1 MTLKEISYNILNL
14 YRGGRSSNNEHIS
27 LRQIEFNVKYYR
39 AMLLRRD
46 FAKNGMVSRHSEQS
60 LGCIELEKVNASQC
74 CSLPIECDV
83 VRTVVDIPRT
93 VRYNFNDAITHV
105 ADPSGLITIPVVD
118 ALTVQW
124 LPYDRF
130 TKNTRKAYMIEDRM
144 YIYNPAGMDTINIRG
159 VFEDPEETA
168 LFDCDGSDCYDDESD
183 FPLPMD
189 LVQAITDGL
198 VKGTFMM
205 ILTTPSDT
213 ENDTL
218 QSGHITPPKQAD
230 NSGKGK

>member
-93 VRYNFNDAITHV
+93 IRYNFTDAITHV
-105 ADPSGLITIPVVD
+105 ADPSGIITIPVVD
-118 ALTVQW
+118 SLTVQF

-144 YIYNPAGMDTINIRG
+144 YIYNPGGMDTINIRG
-159 VFEDPEETA
+159 VFEDPA
-168 LFDCDGSDCYDDESD
+168 DVSKFGDCAGSGCYDESSP
-183 FPLPMD
+183 FPIPMD
-189 LVQAITDGL
+189 MISQINTGILAGEL
-198 VKGTFMM
+198 KMLAGT
-205 ILTTPSDT
+205 TSDT
-213 ENDTL
+213 ENDRM
-218 QSGHITPPKQAD
+218 QDGNSAPPSK
-230 NSGKGK
+230 

>member
-14 YRGGRSSNNEHIS
+14 YRGGRSTNNEHIS
-27 LRQIEFNVKYYR
+27 LRQIEFNVKHYR

-46 FAKNGMVSRHSEQS
+46 FARNGLVSRHVEQS

-74 CSLPIECDV
+74 CNLPIECDV

-93 VRYNFNDAITHV
+93 VRFNFTDAITHV
-105 ADPSGLITIPVVD
+105 SDPSGLITIPVVD
-118 ALTVQW
+118 PLTVQF

-130 TKNTRKAYMIEDRM
+130 TKNTRKAYMIEDKL
-144 YIYNPAGMDTINIRG
+144 YIYNPGGMDTINIRG
-159 VFEDPEETA
+159 VFEDPEEVA
-168 LFDCDGSDCYDDESD
+168 KFECDGGDCYDDQSD
-183 FPLPMD
+183 FPLPLDM
-189 LVQAITDGL
+189 VQAITDGL

-205 ILTTPSDT
+205 IAQTVSDT

-218 QSGHITPPKQAD
+218 QAGHLTPLKQAR
-230 NSGKGK
+230 SGKGQ

>member
-27 LRQIEFNVKYYR
+27 LRQIEFNVKHYR

-46 FAKNGMVSRHSEQS
+46 FARNGLVSRHVEQD
-60 LGCIELEKVNASQC
+60 LGCIELEKVNASKC
-74 CSLPIECDV
+74 CKLPKECDV

-93 VRYNFNDAITHV
+93 VRFNFTDAITHV
-105 ADPSGLITIPVVD
+105 SDPSGLITIPVVD
-118 ALTVQW
+118 ALTVQF

-130 TKNTRKAYMIEDRM
+130 TKNTRKAYMIEDKL
-144 YIYNPAGMDTINIRG
+144 YIYNPGGMDTINIRG
-159 VFEDPEETA
+159 VFEDPEVVAKFE
-168 LFDCDGSDCYDDESD
+168 CDGRNCYDDQSD
-183 FPLPMD
+183 FPMPLDM
-189 LVQAITDGL
+189 VQAITDGL

-205 ILTTPSDT
+205 IAQTVSDT

-218 QSGHITPPKQAD
+218 QTGHLMTPQTQ
-230 NSGKGK
+230 SRRGQS

>member
-27 LRQIEFNVKYYR
+27 LRQIEFNVKHYR

-46 FAKNGMVSRHSEQS
+46 FARNGLVSRHVEQD
-60 LGCIELEKVNASQC
+60 LGCIELEKVNASKC
-74 CSLPIECDV
+74 CKLPIECDV

-93 VRYNFNDAITHV
+93 VRFNFTDAITHV
-105 ADPSGLITIPVVD
+105 SDPSGLITIPVVD
-118 ALTVQW
+118 ALTVQF

-130 TKNTRKAYMIEDRM
+130 TKNTRKAYMIEDKL
-144 YIYNPAGMDTINIRG
+144 YIYNPGGMDTINIRG
-159 VFEDPEETA
+159 VFEDPEVVAKFE
-168 LFDCDGSDCYDDESD
+168 CDGGNCYDDQSD
-183 FPLPMD
+183 FPMPLDM
-189 LVQAITDGL
+189 VQAITDGL

-205 ILTTPSDT
+205 IAQTVSDT

-218 QSGHITPPKQAD
+218 QAGHLMTPQTQ
-230 NSGKGK
+230 SRRGQS

>member
-14 YRGGRSSNNEHIS
+14 YRGGRSTNNEHIS
-27 LRQIEFNVKYYR
+27 LRQIEFNVKHYR

-46 FAKNGMVSRHSEQS
+46 FARNGLVSRHVEQS

-74 CSLPIECDV
+74 CNLPIECDV

-93 VRYNFNDAITHV
+93 VRFNFTDAITHV
-105 ADPSGLITIPVVD
+105 SDPSGLITIPVVD
-118 ALTVQW
+118 PLTVQF

-130 TKNTRKAYMIEDRM
+130 TKNTRKAYMIEDKL
-144 YIYNPAGMDTINIRG
+144 YIYNPGGMDTINIRG
-159 VFEDPEETA
+159 VFEDPEEVA
-168 LFDCDGSDCYDDESD
+168 KFECDGGDCYDDQSD
-183 FPLPMD
+183 FPIPLDM
-189 LVQAITDGL
+189 VQAITDGL

-205 ILTTPSDT
+205 IAQTISDT

-218 QSGHITPPKQAD
+218 QAGHLTPLKQAR
-230 NSGKGK
+230 SGKGQ

>member
-27 LRQIEFNVKYYR
+27 LRQIEFNVKHYR

-46 FAKNGMVSRHSEQS
+46 FARNGLVSRHVEQD

-74 CSLPIECDV
+74 CKLPIECDV

-93 VRYNFNDAITHV
+93 VRFNFTDAITHV
-105 ADPSGLITIPVVD
+105 SDPSGLITIPVVD
-118 ALTVQW
+118 ALTVQF

-130 TKNTRKAYMIEDRM
+130 TKNTRKAYMIEDKL
-144 YIYNPAGMDTINIRG
+144 YIYNPGGMDTINIRG
-159 VFEDPEETA
+159 VFEDPEVVAKFE
-168 LFDCDGSDCYDDESD
+168 CDGGDCYDDQSD
-183 FPLPMD
+183 FPMPLDM
-189 LVQAITDGL
+189 VQAITDGL

-205 ILTTPSDT
+205 IAQTVSDT

-218 QSGHITPPKQAD
+218 QAGHLMTPQTQ
-230 NSGKGK
+230 SRRGQS

>member
-14 YRGGRSSNNEHIS
+14 YRGGRSTNNEHIS
-27 LRQIEFNVKYYR
+27 LRQIEFNVKHYR

-46 FAKNGMVSRHSEQS
+46 FARNGLVSRHVEQD

-74 CSLPIECDV
+74 CNLPIECDV

-93 VRYNFNDAITHV
+93 VRFNFTDAITHV

-118 ALTVQW
+118 PLTVQF

-130 TKNTRKAYMIEDRM
+130 TKNTRKAYMIEDKL
-144 YIYNPAGMDTINIRG
+144 YIYNPGGMDTINIRG
-159 VFEDPEETA
+159 VFEDPEEVA
-168 LFDCDGSDCYDDESD
+168 KFECNGGDCYDDQSD
-183 FPLPMD
+183 FPLPLDM
-189 LVQAITDGL
+189 VQAITDGL
-198 VKGTFMM
+198 VRGTFMM
-205 ILTTPSDT
+205 IAQTVSDT

-218 QSGHITPPKQAD
+218 QAGHLTPLKQAR
-230 NSGKGK
+230 SGKGQ

>member
-27 LRQIEFNVKYYR
+27 LSQIEFNIKYYR

-46 FAKNGMVSRHSEQS
+46 FVQNGLISRHSEQS
-60 LGCIELEKVNASQC
+60 LGCIELERVNASQC

-83 VRTVVDIPRT
+83 VRTMVDIPRT
-93 VRYNFNDAITHV
+93 IRYNFQDAITHV
-105 ADPSGLITIPVVD
+105 SDPSGLITIPIVD
-118 ALTVQW
+118 PLTVQF

-130 TKNTRKAYMIEDRM
+130 TKNTRKAYMIEDRL
-144 YIYNPAGMDTINIRG
+144 YIYNPGGMDTINIRG
-159 VFEDPEETA
+159 VFEDPKEVAKFE
-168 LFDCDGSDCYDDESD
+168 CDGSDCYDDSAN

-189 LVQAITDGL
+189 MVQAITDGL
-198 VKGTFMM
+198 AKGTFMM
-205 ILTTPSDT
+205 IAQSLTDT

-218 QSGHITPPKQAD
+218 PITTPPKQAASD
-230 NSGKGK
+230 KRN

>member
-93 VRYNFNDAITHV
+93 VRYNFTDAITHV
-105 ADPSGLITIPVVD
+105 ADPSGIITIPTVD
-118 ALTVQW
+118 VLTVQF

-144 YIYNPAGMDTINIRG
+144 YIYNPGGMDTINIRG
-159 VFEDPEETA
+159 VFEDPEEIA
-168 LFDCDGSDCYDDESD
+168 LFDCEGSDCYDDESD

-205 ILTTPSDT
+205 IIQTPSDT

-218 QSGHITPPKQAD
+218 QAGHTIVQQAKQK
-230 NSGKGK
+230 NTGK

>member
-27 LRQIEFNVKYYR
+27 LSQIEFNIKYYR

-46 FAKNGMVSRHSEQS
+46 FIKNGLISRHSEQS

-93 VRYNFNDAITHV
+93 VRYNFQDAITHV

-118 ALTVQW
+118 PLTVQF

-130 TKNTRKAYMIEDRM
+130 TKNTRKAYMIEDRL
-144 YIYNPAGMDTINIRG
+144 YIYNPGGMDTINIRG
-159 VFEDPEETA
+159 VFEDPEEVA
-168 LFDCDGSDCYDDESD
+168 KFECDGSVNY
-183 FPLPMD
+183 
-189 LVQAITDGL
+189 
-198 VKGTFMM
+198 
-205 ILTTPSDT
+205 
-213 ENDTL
+213 
-218 QSGHITPPKQAD
+218 
-230 NSGKGK
+230 

>member
-27 LRQIEFNVKYYR
+27 LRQIEFNVKHYR

-46 FAKNGMVSRHSEQS
+46 FARNGLVSRHVEQD
-60 LGCIELEKVNASQC
+60 LGCIELEKVNASKC
-74 CSLPIECDV
+74 CNLPIECDV

-93 VRYNFNDAITHV
+93 VRFNFTDAITHV

-118 ALTVQW
+118 SLTVQF

-130 TKNTRKAYMIEDRM
+130 TKNTRKAYMIEDKL
-144 YIYNPAGMDTINIRG
+144 YIYNPGGMDTINIRG
-159 VFEDPEETA
+159 VFEDPEVVAKFE
-168 LFDCDGSDCYDDESD
+168 CDGGDCYDDQSD
-183 FPLPMD
+183 FPMPLDM
-189 LVQAITDGL
+189 VQAITDGL

-205 ILTTPSDT
+205 IAQTISDT

-218 QSGHITPPKQAD
+218 QAGHLMTPQTQ
-230 NSGKGK
+230 SRRGQS

>member
-27 LRQIEFNVKYYR
+27 LRQIEFNVKHYR

-46 FAKNGMVSRHSEQS
+46 FARNGLVSRHVEQD
-60 LGCIELEKVNASQC
+60 LGCIELEKVNASKC
-74 CSLPIECDV
+74 CKLPIECDV

-93 VRYNFNDAITHV
+93 VRFNFTDAITHV
-105 ADPSGLITIPVVD
+105 SDPSGLITIPVVD
-118 ALTVQW
+118 ALTVQF

-130 TKNTRKAYMIEDRM
+130 TKNTRKAYMIEDKL
-144 YIYNPAGMDTINIRG
+144 YIYNPGGMDTINIRG
-159 VFEDPEETA
+159 VFEDPEVVAKFE
-168 LFDCDGSDCYDDESD
+168 CNGGNCYDDQSD
-183 FPLPMD
+183 FPMPLDM
-189 LVQAITDGL
+189 VQAITDGL

-205 ILTTPSDT
+205 IAQTVSDT

-218 QSGHITPPKQAD
+218 QAGHLMPQTQ
-230 NSGKGK
+230 SRRGQR

>member
-1 MTLKEISYNILNL
+1 MTLKEIAYNILNL

-27 LRQIEFNVKYYR
+27 LSQIEFNIKYYR

-46 FAKNGMVSRHSEQS
+46 FIKNGLISRHSEQS

-93 VRYNFNDAITHV
+93 VRYNFQDAITHV

-118 ALTVQW
+118 PLTVQF

-130 TKNTRKAYMIEDRM
+130 TKNTRKAYMIEDRL
-144 YIYNPAGMDTINIRG
+144 YIYNPGGMDTINIRG
-159 VFEDPEETA
+159 VFEDPEEVA
-168 LFDCDGSDCYDDESD
+168 KFDCDGTDCYDDNMP
-183 FPLPMD
+183 FPMPADM
-189 LVQAITDGL
+189 VQAITTALLSGEM
-198 VKGTFMM
+198 VMMANGTTD
-205 ILTTPSDT
+205 TTLDRTQDKPT
-213 ENDTL
+213 
-218 QSGHITPPKQAD
+218 G
-230 NSGKGK
+230 

>member
-27 LRQIEFNVKYYR
+27 LRQIEFNVKHYR

-46 FAKNGMVSRHSEQS
+46 FARNGLVSRHVEQD

-74 CSLPIECDV
+74 CNLPIECDV

-93 VRYNFNDAITHV
+93 VRFNFTDAITHV
-105 ADPSGLITIPVVD
+105 SDPSGLITIPVVD
-118 ALTVQW
+118 SLTVQF

-130 TKNTRKAYMIEDRM
+130 TKNTRKAYMIEDKL
-144 YIYNPAGMDTINIRG
+144 YIYNPGGMDTINIRG
-159 VFEDPEETA
+159 VFEDPEVVAKFE
-168 LFDCDGSDCYDDESD
+168 CGGGNCYDDQSD
-183 FPLPMD
+183 FPMPLDM
-189 LVQAITDGL
+189 VQAITDGL

-205 ILTTPSDT
+205 IAQTVSDT

-218 QSGHITPPKQAD
+218 QAGHLMTPQTQSKRGQ
-230 NSGKGK
+230 S

>member
-93 VRYNFNDAITHV
+93 IRYNFTDAITHV

-118 ALTVQW
+118 ALTVQF

-168 LFDCDGSDCYDDESD
+168 LFDCDGSDCYDDEAD

-205 ILTTPSDT
+205 IAQTASDT

-218 QSGHITPPKQAD
+218 QTGHVAPPKQAD
-230 NSGKGK
+230 SGQRK

>member
-27 LRQIEFNVKYYR
+27 LRQIEFNVKHYR

-46 FAKNGMVSRHSEQS
+46 FARNGLVSRHIEQD
-60 LGCIELEKVNASQC
+60 LGCVELEKVNASQC
-74 CSLPIECDV
+74 CNLPIECDV

-93 VRYNFNDAITHV
+93 VRFNFTDAITHV

-118 ALTVQW
+118 SLTVQF

-130 TKNTRKAYMIEDRM
+130 TKNTRKAYMIEDKL
-144 YIYNPAGMDTINIRG
+144 YIYNPGGMDTINIRG
-159 VFEDPEETA
+159 VFENPEEVA
-168 LFDCDGSDCYDDESD
+168 KFECNGGDCYDDESD
-183 FPLPMD
+183 FPLPLDM
-189 LVQAITDGL
+189 VQAITDGL

-205 ILTTPSDT
+205 IAQSPSDT
-213 ENDTL
+213 ENDTIQAGHL
-218 QSGHITPPKQAD
+218 IPPQKPSGRGERQ
-230 NSGKGK
+230 

>member
-27 LRQIEFNVKYYR
+27 LRQIEFNVKHYR

-46 FAKNGMVSRHSEQS
+46 FARNGLVSRHVEQD
-60 LGCIELEKVNASQC
+60 LGCIELEKVNASKC
-74 CSLPIECDV
+74 CNLPIECDV

-93 VRYNFNDAITHV
+93 VRFNFTDAITHV
-105 ADPSGLITIPVVD
+105 SDPSGLITIPVVD
-118 ALTVQW
+118 ALTVQF

-130 TKNTRKAYMIEDRM
+130 TKNTRKAYMIEDKL
-144 YIYNPAGMDTINIRG
+144 YIYNPGGMDTINIRG
-159 VFEDPEETA
+159 VFEDPEVVAKFE
-168 LFDCDGSDCYDDESD
+168 CNGGDCYDDESD
-183 FPLPMD
+183 FPLPLDM
-189 LVQAITDGL
+189 VQAITDGL

-205 ILTTPSDT
+205 IAQTISDT

-218 QSGHITPPKQAD
+218 QAGHLMTPQTQ
-230 NSGKGK
+230 SRRGQS

>member
-93 VRYNFNDAITHV
+93 IRYNFTDAITHV
-105 ADPSGLITIPVVD
+105 ADPSGIITIPTVD
-118 ALTVQW
+118 VLTVQF

-144 YIYNPAGMDTINIRG
+144 YIYNPGGMDTINIRG
-159 VFEDPEETA
+159 VFEDPEEIA
-168 LFDCDGSDCYDDESD
+168 LFDCEGSDCYDDESD

-205 ILTTPSDT
+205 IIQTPSDT

-218 QSGHITPPKQAD
+218 QAGHTIVQQAKQK
-230 NSGKGK
+230 NTGK

>member
-14 YRGGRSSNNEHIS
+14 YRGGRSTNNEHIS
-27 LRQIEFNVKYYR
+27 LRQIEFNVKHYR

-46 FAKNGMVSRHSEQS
+46 FARNGLVSRHVEQS

-74 CSLPIECDV
+74 CNLPIECDV

-93 VRYNFNDAITHV
+93 IRFNFTDAITHV
-105 ADPSGLITIPVVD
+105 SDPSGLITIPVVD
-118 ALTVQW
+118 PLTVQF

-130 TKNTRKAYMIEDRM
+130 TKNTRKAYMIKDKL
-144 YIYNPAGMDTINIRG
+144 YIYNPGGMDTINIRG
-159 VFEDPEETA
+159 VFEDPEEVA
-168 LFDCDGSDCYDDESD
+168 KFECDGGDCYDDQSD
-183 FPLPMD
+183 FPLPLDM
-189 LVQAITDGL
+189 VQAITDGL

-205 ILTTPSDT
+205 IAQTISDT

-218 QSGHITPPKQAD
+218 QAGHLTPLKQAR
-230 NSGKGK
+230 SGKGQ

>member
-27 LRQIEFNVKYYR
+27 LRQIEFNVKHYR

-46 FAKNGMVSRHSEQS
+46 FARNGLVSRHVEQD
-60 LGCIELEKVNASQC
+60 LGCIELEKVNASKC
-74 CSLPIECDV
+74 CKLPIECDV

-93 VRYNFNDAITHV
+93 VRFNFTDAITHV
-105 ADPSGLITIPVVD
+105 SDPSGLITIPVVD
-118 ALTVQW
+118 PLTVQF

-130 TKNTRKAYMIEDRM
+130 TKNTRKAYMIEDKL
-144 YIYNPAGMDTINIRG
+144 YIYNPGGMDTINIRG
-159 VFEDPEETA
+159 VFEDPEVVAKFE
-168 LFDCDGSDCYDDESD
+168 CDGGNCYDDQSD
-183 FPLPMD
+183 FPMPLDM
-189 LVQAITDGL
+189 VQAITDGL

-205 ILTTPSDT
+205 IAQTVSDT

-218 QSGHITPPKQAD
+218 QAGHLMAQQTQGRRGQSK
-230 NSGKGK
+230 